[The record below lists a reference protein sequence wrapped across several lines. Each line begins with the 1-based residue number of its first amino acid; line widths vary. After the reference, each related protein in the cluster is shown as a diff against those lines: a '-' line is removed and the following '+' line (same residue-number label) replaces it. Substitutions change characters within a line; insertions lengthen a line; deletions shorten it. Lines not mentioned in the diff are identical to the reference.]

1 MSRTKTKPK
10 ELKAQH
16 QGRAY
21 RADIRHKTER
31 RESTADIQLVR
42 RIFNAYYGT

>member
-1 MSRTKTKPK
+1 MSRTTKTTKQQK
-10 ELKAQH
+10 QQH

-21 RADIRHKTER
+21 RATIRHKTER
-31 RESTADIQLVR
+31 RESTADIQLMR